1 MTELEKAAYR
11 AKRRNALSERPIE
24 PLKDSLPCKRCG
36 RRIPSGAL
44 ATEEWK
50 LYAFI
55 DTVLYCKSCAMK
67 VAGGLEAAMLAM
79 SDNDRA
85 EHFRSIHEK
94 ITQEA
99 FRKMDD
105 EAGVDEVVEYEDAK
119 KMKHL
124 LRNRDGTVE
133 TKTLLEK
140 NKENLTREA
149 IKRSVKKIIVPTK
162 KGD

>member
-1 MTELEKAAYR
+1 
-11 AKRRNALSERPIE
+11 
-24 PLKDSLPCKRCG
+24 
-36 RRIPSGAL
+36 
-44 ATEEWK
+44 
-50 LYAFI
+50 
-55 DTVLYCKSCAMK
+55 MK